1 MAGALTIAEM
11 QAQLLAERNAI
22 LAELGLANGPLVLGA
37 GGGTGPKSSSSTRR
51 SSTHSSEKRR
61 RAAIRSTVKLAKA
74 RASGKTRK
82 RLGANLKLLEEA
94 GALHKHLRRGAPL
107 TGVAGTA
114 YHGKPGI
121 RRRN

>member
-1 MAGALTIAEM
+1 MAAALTIAEL
-11 QAQLLAERNAI
+11 QAQILAERNAI
-22 LAELGLANGPLVLGA
+22 LAELGLANGPVA
-37 GGGTGPKSSSSTRR
+37 VPAAAVARSSSSTRR

-94 GALHKHLRRGAPL
+94 GTLHKHLRRGAPL
-107 TGVAGTA
+107 TGIEGTA
-114 YHGKPGI
+114 YHGKPG
-121 RRRN
+121 RRRV